1 MAVIAAEDGTPLLN
15 EAEIA
20 ARWESIFFQE
30 FSGRGERVQPKDLE
44 SRQQELR
51 IPCQAQL
58 RPEEWPGE
66 DQLAADACDALGRM
80 RKIIAMAEDCV
91 LPKCLSAAGPGYL
104 RAFARLALRS
114 LQEGVPSRWRTG
126 CMVPMAKKPRVPL
139 SGKIHSKIVRTKIQH
154 LPPEAA
160 KGRQSGGIK
169 GGSTSVPQIVLS
181 FFIEKMRKERKC
193 AAVLFTD
200 SVFAE
205 VALGGLLPFDTR
217 EQLFDKAGLS
227 GQIRQVVR
235 DLLAEDAVVTRVW
248 NRCGGVQR
256 RTGTVAALSE

>member
-1 MAVIAAEDGTPLLN
+1 MSLFTVIPQGN
-15 EAEIA
+15 F
-20 ARWESIFFQE
+20 ESNGRKQLSLSSCGWVLIR
-30 FSGRGERVQPKDLE
+30 SGQF
-44 SRQQELR
+44 
-51 IPCQAQL
+51 
-58 RPEEWPGE
+58 
-66 DQLAADACDALGRM
+66 
-80 RKIIAMAEDCV
+80 KI
-91 LPKCLSAAGPGYL
+91 
-104 RAFARLALRS
+104 
-114 LQEGVPSRWRTG
+114 TG

-139 SGKIHSKIVRTKIQH
+139 SAKNARGVLLACRTGKVYSRIVRTKIQH

-227 GQIRQVVR
+227 GQIWQVLR
-235 DLLAEDAVVTRVW
+235 DLLAEDAVVTAEGLEQVW
-248 NRCGGVQR
+248 RRAAQDWHTGCSFGVKGKEVGRCFGRERGLVTPWQI
-256 RTGTVAALSE
+256 